1 MSRVPARR
9 CTRGPSPC
17 ERTPFAER
25 KGIFYKTKG
34 HLSHGKRI
42 PIGNRLTVRQLA
54 IECKT
59 SCNNID
65 KHPYPSPCRDIIHY
79 VRTF

>member
-9 CTRGPSPC
+9 CARGPSPC
-17 ERTPFAER
+17 ERPPFAER

-34 HLSHGKRI
+34 HLSHGKRT
-42 PIGNRLTVRQLA
+42 PIDNRLTVRQLA

-59 SCNNID
+59 SYNE
-65 KHPYPSPCRDIIHY
+65 HPQTPIRALPVAITPTHL
-79 VRTF
+79 